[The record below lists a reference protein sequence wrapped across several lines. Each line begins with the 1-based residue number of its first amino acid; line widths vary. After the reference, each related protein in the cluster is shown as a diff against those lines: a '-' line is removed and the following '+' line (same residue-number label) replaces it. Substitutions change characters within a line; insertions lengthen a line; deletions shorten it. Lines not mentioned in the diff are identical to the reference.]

1 MAHKIVF
8 TEDALTDL
16 EDILDYIRIDNE
28 AAAESFGVA
37 LLDHIELLQDFPRI
51 GTPVRKRPHIRK
63 LLHSPVRIYY
73 RLNEHSGLI
82 EILHFWHGARR
93 DFRVQ

>member
-1 MAHKIVF
+1 VAYKIFF
-8 TEDALTDL
+8 TEDSLTDL
-16 EDILDYIRIDNE
+16 ENILDYIGSDNE

-37 LLDHIELLQDFPRI
+37 LLDHIKILQDFPRI
-51 GTPVRKRPHIRK
+51 GTPIRKRAHVRK

-73 RLNEHSGLI
+73 RLHEDRRLV

-93 DFRVQ
+93 DPRI